1 MDLLKG
7 LAHKYKT
14 ISIVGMAKNSGKTT
28 ALNFFIEEAIDE
40 GLTIGVTSTGR
51 DGESTDLVTQTEKP
65 RVFLYTGTLVT
76 LPTKL
81 YEMAQAGLE
90 ILEMT
95 NYRTPLG
102 PILLCKVVESGNVQ
116 IAGPGNTK
124 DHKALCDKMLNLG
137 AELILIDGAIDRK
150 SIAAPESSDGVI
162 LATGAVLSRSLKKV
176 VEETAHIV
184 GLYGLPKLEEKRVS
198 DLIKA
203 SSPKKIILVDHK
215 EEGMVARALD
225 LKTGLT
231 ASRVL
236 DDEINEYTKFVYLPG
251 ALTSGVIE
259 DIYPEKLRQVVFL
272 LKDPTK
278 IFIPSQHWQQLR
290 KRGLQIKVLE
300 NIRILAV
307 TVNPTAPSGYG
318 FDHSE
323 FSAAMKGALTDV
335 PIIDVKG

>member
-7 LAHKYKT
+7 LADKYKT

-28 ALNFFIEEAIDE
+28 ALNFFIEEAMDE

-51 DGESTDLVTQTEKP
+51 DGETTDLVTQTEKP
-65 RVFLYTGTLVT
+65 RVYLYTGTLVT

-81 YEMAQAGLE
+81 YEMSEAGLE

-95 NYRTPLG
+95 NYRTSLG

-124 DHKALCDKMLNLG
+124 DHKALCEKMLNLG
-137 AELILIDGAIDRK
+137 ADLILIDGAIDRK
-150 SIAAPESSDGVI
+150 SIAAPGTSDGVI
-162 LATGAVLSRSLKKV
+162 LATGAVLSRNLKKV

-184 GLYGLPKLEEKRVS
+184 GLYGLPVLAEKLIR
-198 DLIKA
+198 DLIEG
-203 SSPKKIILVDHK
+203 SSPKRIILIDHK

-236 DDEINEYTKFVYLPG
+236 DDEITEFTKFIYLPG
-251 ALTSGVIE
+251 ALTSGMIE
-259 DIYPEKLRQVVFL
+259 DIYPEKLKQVVFL

-290 KRGLQIKVLE
+290 KKGLQVRVLE
-300 NIRILAV
+300 NIKILAV
-307 TVNPTAPSGYG
+307 AVNPTAPSGYAFG
-318 FDHSE
+318 HKE
-323 FSAAMKGALTDV
+323 FLLAMKGALTDV
-335 PIIDVKG
+335 PIIDVKS